1 MAPVAARA
9 AESSGIDGRRTVP
22 SRSFIVL
29 IAAAI
34 LVACTSAQTPEN
46 AAPEAKPVWTAATEA
61 DTAAVLDQKF
71 RDAAKGYVQL
81 KKDGVLMFCKKQREI
96 GSNIRTLQC
105 ITEAQLRNQVE
116 TMDDY
121 RQRRR
126 DAAKCTHGPG
136 CSAGF

>member
-1 MAPVAARA
+1 M
-9 AESSGIDGRRTVP
+9 P

-34 LVACTSAQTPEN
+34 LAACTSAQTSEK

-61 DTAAVLDQKF
+61 DTAAALDRKF

>member
-1 MAPVAARA
+1 VGTRSLLTGLVAATALA
-9 AESSGIDGRRTVP
+9 ACASQATGEKPLPQG
-22 SRSFIVL
+22 
-29 IAAAI
+29 
-34 LVACTSAQTPEN
+34 
-46 AAPEAKPVWTAATEA
+46 KPVWTAATEA
-61 DTAAVLDQKF
+61 ETAAALDRKF
-71 RDAAKGYVQL
+71 QDAAKGYVQL

-116 TMDDY
+116 SMDDY